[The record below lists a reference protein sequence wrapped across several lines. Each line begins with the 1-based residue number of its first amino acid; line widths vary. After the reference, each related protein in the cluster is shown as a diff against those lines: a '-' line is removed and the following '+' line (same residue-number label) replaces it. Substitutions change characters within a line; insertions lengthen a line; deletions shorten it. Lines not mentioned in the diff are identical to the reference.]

1 MEFEWDDAKSAANL
15 ILRGLSFGDAA
26 IIFDA
31 PTFSRLS
38 TTVALREKSVSRPS
52 DKLTPKFTS

>member
-15 ILRGLSFGDAA
+15 MLRGLSFGDAA

-31 PTFSRLS
+31 PTLETIDNRR
-38 TTVALREKSVSRPS
+38 A
-52 DKLTPKFTS
+52 